1 MPSIRSALPGRARL
15 AAAFDALLL
24 VAGLLL
30 LLRTPRFVGSD
41 GTVRLDAVRALADG
55 RLPEMTYSLVMPI
68 VALPLHWLGAIRS
81 NSEQL
86 LYVANGLLLALAA
99 GVLWALLQPLGG
111 ATVRRFLL
119 LLVFGSMAPAHVNSF
134 YGEML
139 TAVCVVVGLVAVTVS
154 PSRGVQLAGWGLLVL
169 GVVNTP
175 AAAPAF
181 ALVAVVHVLWSRRP
195 WALVALAATA
205 ALILLDLRLRTG
217 GFSSPYE
224 GSAGYR
230 TVLPYSGLP
239 GFSYPLGF
247 GLLVVLLS
255 FGKGLVFFAPGLFL
269 PVLRRLDLRL
279 RPAYVL
285 LGVFVAGLVL
295 VYSRWWSWYGG
306 YYWGPRFFLI
316 AGFVAALVLA
326 VRLSTPERSLL
337 GALVTLGALVL
348 SSWVAATAVLGNVGQ
363 DVCQANGYALEL
375 LCWFTPEFSVLWAP
389 LLAWPPTSST
399 QKAFLLLIA
408 VVHVRL
414 AHPLWLE
421 VARRLRAGR
430 GELLSGR
437 WVGAGP

>member
-1 MPSIRSALPGRARL
+1 MPPFRSALPDRARL
-15 AAAFDALLL
+15 PAALDVLLL

-41 GTVRLDAVRALADG
+41 GTVRLDAVKALAEG
-55 RLPEMTYSLVMPI
+55 RIPEMTYSLVMPL
-68 VALPLHWLGAIRS
+68 VMLPLHWLGGIRG
-81 NSEQL
+81 NREEL

-99 GVLWALLQPLGG
+99 GVLWALLRPLGG
-111 ATVRRFLL
+111 ALVRRFLL

-139 TAVCVVVGLVAVTVS
+139 TAVGVVVGLVAITLR
-154 PSRGVQLAGWGLLVL
+154 PSRGVAVAGWVLLVL

-175 AAAPAF
+175 AAAPAL
-181 ALVAVVHVLWSRRP
+181 ALVAVGHVLWTRRP
-195 WALVALAATA
+195 WALLAVAAAA

-217 GFSSPYE
+217 GFSSPYG

-247 GLLVVLLS
+247 GLLALLLS
-255 FGKGLVFFAPGLFL
+255 FGKGLVFFTPGLFL

-285 LGVFVAGLVL
+285 LAFFVAGLVL

-316 AGFVAALVLA
+316 AGVVAALVLA
-326 VRLSTPERSLL
+326 VRLSTPERSLA
-337 GALVTLGALVL
+337 GVLVTLGALTL
-348 SSWVAATAVLGNVGQ
+348 SSWVAAAAVLGNVGQ
-363 DVCQANGYALEL
+363 DVCQANGYALEH
-375 LCWFTPEFSVLWAP
+375 LCWYSPEFSVLWTP
-389 LLAWPPTSST
+389 LLYWPATT
-399 QKAFLLLIA
+399 TAQQAFLVLVA

-414 AHPLWLE
+414 AWPLWVE
-421 VARRLRAGR
+421 VVRRVRAGR
-430 GELLSGR
+430 GELVSGR
-437 WVGAGP
+437 WVGARP

>member
-1 MPSIRSALPGRARL
+1 MPPFRSALPDRARL
-15 AAAFDALLL
+15 PAALDVLLL

-41 GTVRLDAVRALADG
+41 GTVRLDAVKALAEG
-55 RLPEMTYSLVMPI
+55 RIPEMTYSLVMPL
-68 VALPLHWLGAIRS
+68 VMLPLHWLGGIRG
-81 NSEQL
+81 NREEL

-99 GVLWALLQPLGG
+99 GVLWALLRPLGG
-111 ATVRRFLL
+111 ALVRRFLL

-139 TAVCVVVGLVAVTVS
+139 TAVGVVVGLVAITLR
-154 PSRGVQLAGWGLLVL
+154 PSRGVAVAGWVLLVL

-175 AAAPAF
+175 AAAPAL
-181 ALVAVVHVLWSRRP
+181 ALVAVGHVLWTRRP
-195 WALVALAATA
+195 WALLAVAAAA

-217 GFSSPYE
+217 GFSSPYG

-247 GLLVVLLS
+247 GLLALLLS
-255 FGKGLVFFAPGLFL
+255 FGKGLVFFTPGLFL

-285 LGVFVAGLVL
+285 LAFFVAGLVL

-316 AGFVAALVLA
+316 AGVVAALVLA
-326 VRLSTPERSLL
+326 VRLSTPERSLA
-337 GALVTLGALVL
+337 GVLVTLGALTL
-348 SSWVAATAVLGNVGQ
+348 SSWVAAAAVLGNVGQ
-363 DVCQANGYALEL
+363 DVCQANGYALEH
-375 LCWFTPEFSVLWAP
+375 LCWYSPEFSVLWTP
-389 LLAWPPTSST
+389 LLYWPATT
-399 QKAFLLLIA
+399 TAQQAFLVLVA

-414 AHPLWLE
+414 AWPLWVE
-421 VARRLRAGR
+421 VVRRVRAGR
-430 GELLSGR
+430 GELVSGR
-437 WVGAGP
+437 WVGARS